1 MSFKVGIYCR
11 KSSGVERDNI
21 SLKIQKEEGIKFCKN
36 KGFDYIVY
44 SEIVSGGV
52 VDVWLFGFWIE
63 G

>member
-21 SLKIQKEEGIKFCKN
+21 SLKIQKEEGIKFCKS

-44 SEIVSGGV
+44 SEIVSV
-52 VDVWLFGFWIE
+52 V
-63 G
+63 